1 MPRLV
6 SDCMQIAYT
15 LKTPKN
21 TTRAHK
27 YTKDIGS
34 LYEKMI
40 RKLKKGYFLW
50 DVLTVE
56 PMKKIQS
63 TEKRIQR
70 VKA

>member
-21 TTRAHK
+21 TTRAHR
-27 YTKDIGS
+27 YTKNIGS

-40 RKLKKGYFLW
+40 RKLKKGYFL
-50 DVLTVE
+50 
-56 PMKKIQS
+56 
-63 TEKRIQR
+63 
-70 VKA
+70 